1 MDDTGPHHSITRR
14 LSRSVVFLVVDS
26 VIVNVASFATLLV
39 VARGYSSAV
48 VGQLTVLLSIMAVGT
63 LLGDLGNGQA
73 STLLI
78 SRHLAGLGGGRPG
91 RIAAAGLLQAVV
103 GGLVMA
109 TVVFFFPEL
118 IRHLAERFGQADRAR
133 EIGDLGDMIRLVAV
147 WVLLAVLLQQTA
159 GVFAGFQKMQ
169 YSLVQD
175 VTTHVPRLA
184 ICLVAALSALSWRW
198 FIWGWTGWYVV
209 AAVVGLSLLA
219 AVLRRMGQSFSL
231 AGYEPVMRLRT
242 GAVLFTPLAAAFI
255 LYYLANAVI
264 WWLDP
269 HGAGYRSVGLFAPLW
284 SLTRGYE
291 VLLIP
296 LATAL
301 LPAVSDAHGT
311 RDPRVLESLV
321 RRTLMVTGLAALG
334 IFLLFVAAPHLL
346 LGLFSP
352 EYQALA
358 FPLGILAF
366 GMAFETQRCALD
378 PILNGSGLA
387 RWVTAIDWAKFV
399 LLLVL
404 AVPLY
409 RAHYLTG
416 ISLAFVGAF
425 IPAWIGKLMLIRF
438 RLKVRVL
445 GHAAM
450 VGLLLAAV
458 FAANLFLHRIL

>member
-1 MDDTGPHHSITRR
+1 
-14 LSRSVVFLVVDS
+14 
-26 VIVNVASFATLLV
+26 
-39 VARGYSSAV
+39 
-48 VGQLTVLLSIMAVGT
+48 
-63 LLGDLGNGQA
+63 
-73 STLLI
+73 
-78 SRHLAGLGGGRPG
+78 
-91 RIAAAGLLQAVV
+91 
-103 GGLVMA
+103 
-109 TVVFFFPEL
+109 
-118 IRHLAERFGQADRAR
+118 
-133 EIGDLGDMIRLVAV
+133 
-147 WVLLAVLLQQTA
+147 
-159 GVFAGFQKMQ
+159 
-169 YSLVQD
+169 
-175 VTTHVPRLA
+175 
-184 ICLVAALSALSWRW
+184 
-198 FIWGWTGWYVV
+198 
-209 AAVVGLSLLA
+209 
-219 AVLRRMGQSFSL
+219 
-231 AGYEPVMRLRT
+231 MRLRT

>member
-1 MDDTGPHHSITRR
+1 MDGTGPHPSIMRR
-14 LSRSVVFLVVDS
+14 LSRNIVFLMVDS

-39 VARGYSSAV
+39 VACGYSAAV
-48 VGQLTVLLSIMAVGT
+48 VGQLTVLLSITAVGT

-103 GGLVMA
+103 GGLLMA

-133 EIGDLGDMIRLVAV
+133 EISDLGDMIRLVAV

-175 VTTHVPRLA
+175 VTMHVPRLA
-184 ICLVAALSALSWRW
+184 ICLVVALSALSWRW

-209 AAVVGLSLLA
+209 SAVVGLGLLA
-219 AVLRRMGQSFSL
+219 MVLRRAEQSVSL
-231 AGYEPVMRLRT
+231 AGYKPAMRLRT
-242 GAVLFTPLAAAFI
+242 GAVLFTPLAAGFI
-255 LYYLANAVI
+255 LYCLANAVV

-269 HGAGYRSVGLFAPLW
+269 HGSGYRSVGLFAPLW

-296 LATAL
+296 LATSL

-311 RDPRVLESLV
+311 RDPKVLESLV
-321 RRTLMVTGLAALG
+321 QQTLMVTGLASVG
-334 IFLLFVAAPHLL
+334 IFLLFVAAPRLL
-346 LGLFSP
+346 LGLFGP
-352 EYQALA
+352 EYQVLA

-366 GMAFETQRCALD
+366 GMAFESQRCALD

-387 RWVTAIDWAKFV
+387 RWVTGMEWGKFV

-445 GHAAM
+445 GRAAV
-450 VGLLLAAV
+450 VGVLLAAV
-458 FAANLFLHRIL
+458 FAADLILRRMM